1 MAFFE
6 SFLELFSSHRCR
18 RENPHRGD
26 RRQSKPPQAIGY
38 NRHAALSHLEGK
50 TLVVDVEGALLRSS
64 STFPY
69 FMLVAVESGSLLR
82 GLLLLLLHPLV
93 HFLRRDAA
101 LRVMVLLCF
110 AGIREAEFRA
120 GRAVLPKRLLA
131 DVGKEVWE
139 AARRARRK
147 VCVSAMP
154 RAMVEATAKEYLGAD
169 VVVGREL
176 SVFRGY
182 YTGLM
187 QEEADDHRSLDE
199 ILTGASAGAGEEL
212 DEGNVVGFRSHNKY
226 SPPHR
231 FFSYCKEILIVT
243 EAEKK
248 HWQALPREDYP
259 KPLIF
264 HDGRLAFQP
273 TPLATLAMLL
283 WLPFAIFLTV
293 FRIFAFVTLPPEL
306 ALLIGASSGMF
317 IRVIRSPQESGVVV
331 KDDDKAHGKLY
342 VCNHRTLLDPC
353 YISSVLLNN
362 MVVATVY
369 SVSRVSE
376 VLSPIKTIK
385 LTREKE
391 RDREEMARLLRRG
404 EDLVVCPEG
413 TTCREPYML
422 RFSPLFVE
430 LADEVFPV
438 ALTVGGRMFYGT
450 TAAGAKWLDSF
461 YFLMNPRPEYRVEF
475 LPKMSLSLAGEDRCK
490 VANRVQ
496 REIAAA
502 LGYQCTMLTRRDK
515 YMLLAGNEGSVKSS
529 K

>member
-1 MAFFE
+1 MASKAFFE
-6 SFLELFSSHRCR
+6 SFVELFSSLRCGR
-18 RENPHRGD
+18 GNPHRGD
-26 RRQSKPPQAIGY
+26 RRQSKPPQAISHH
-38 NRHAALSHLEGK
+38 RHAALSDLEYK

-69 FMLVAVESGSLLR
+69 FMLVALESGSLFR

-93 HFLRRDAA
+93 HFLRREAA

-110 AGIREAEFRA
+110 AGIRVAEFRA
-120 GRAVLPKRLLA
+120 GRAVLPKHLLA
-131 DVGKEVWE
+131 DVGKEAWE
-139 AARRARRK
+139 EVRRARRK

-154 RAMVEATAKEYLGAD
+154 RAMVEPTAKEYLGAE

-176 SVFRGY
+176 RVFRGY

-187 QEEADDHRSLDE
+187 RAQADDHRSLDE
-199 ILTGASAGAGEEL
+199 LLTGAGAGEEL
-212 DEGNVVGFRSHNKY
+212 DEGNVVGFRSHNK

-231 FFSYCKEILIVT
+231 LFSYCKEILIVT

-259 KPLIF
+259 KPLMF
-264 HDGRLAFQP
+264 HDGRMAFQP

-283 WLPFAIFLTV
+283 WLPFAILLSV
-293 FRIFAFVTLPPEL
+293 FRTVVFVTLPAEL
-306 ALLIGASSGMF
+306 SNLIGASSGMVT
-317 IRVIRSPQESGVVV
+317 RVVKSPQESGVV
-331 KDDDKAHGKLY
+331 KDDKAHGKLY

-353 YISSVLLNN
+353 YISLLLNK
-362 MVVATVY
+362 MVVAASY

-376 VLSPIKTIK
+376 VISPIKTIK
-385 LTREKE
+385 LTRDKE

-430 LADEVFPV
+430 LAAEVFPV
-438 ALTVGGRMFYGT
+438 ALTVRAGMFYGT
-450 TAAGAKWLDSF
+450 TASGAKWLDSF
-461 YFLMNPRPEYRVEF
+461 YFLMNPRPEYSVEF
-475 LPKMSLSLAGEDRCK
+475 LPKMPLSLADDDRCN

-515 YMLLAGNEGSVKSS
+515 YMLLAGNEGTVKAS